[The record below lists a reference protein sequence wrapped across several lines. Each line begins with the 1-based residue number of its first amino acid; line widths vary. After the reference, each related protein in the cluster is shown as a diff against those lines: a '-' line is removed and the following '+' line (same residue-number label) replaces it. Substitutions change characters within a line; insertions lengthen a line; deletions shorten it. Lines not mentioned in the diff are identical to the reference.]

1 MKQVYSSIIYENPLP
16 QLRSRQA
23 AFPWLCEASDGTVI
37 ASFSIGEAFES
48 VDSTSFISKSNDG
61 GKTWSNPIKMFDK
74 SELNIPIIAKSQHWT
89 TAELSRLVM
98 HIKEIILSYL
108 SEILQRAVCLMIL
121 FFIRHLTTT
130 AKVGVI

>member
-48 VDSTSFISKSNDG
+48 VFTDVGENDDYFNDIMTASGLGIINGYNGSF
-61 GKTWSNPIKMFDK
+61 NPMGNTTRAETASI
-74 SELNIPIIAKSQHWT
+74 LNNV
-89 TAELSRLVM
+89 LSVL
-98 HIKEIILSYL
+98 K
-108 SEILQRAVCLMIL
+108 
-121 FFIRHLTTT
+121 
-130 AKVGVI
+130 